1 MRLNNK
7 AMTLIEILVCFTLV
21 GIIST
26 MMLSTVMNYRTR
38 QEMESVSLEV
48 IKYKN
53 TITKMVQ
60 DDIAKK
66 HLKSVGKIETSEN
79 SNYYIWSVTLNFD
92 LPEPLS
98 KELEVYQSKGT
109 SAIRDKIV
117 YTDNKGSAG
126 KKVTYTLPDFG
137 SYHPTADTQLMNLRF
152 GVGFEDAPTEHTKV
166 NINRH
171 HDDESVF
178 IADIPIFYHELGA
191 KYHIL
196 IEAPINQ

>member
-53 TITKMVQ
+53 TITKMIQ

-66 HLKSVGKIETSEN
+66 HLTSVGKIETSED

-92 LPEPLS
+92 SSETPS
-98 KELEVYQSKGT
+98 KDLEVYQSKG
-109 SAIRDKIV
+109 INIVRDKIV
-117 YTDNKGSAG
+117 YKDDKG
-126 KKVTYTLPDFG
+126 KKVTYTLPNFG

-152 GVGFEDAPTEHTKV
+152 GVGFEDAPTEYTKV

-196 IEAPINQ
+196 IEAPIDQ

>member
-66 HLKSVGKIETSEN
+66 HLKSVEKIETSEN

-126 KKVTYTLPDFG
+126 KKVIYTLPDFG

-171 HDDESVF
+171 LDDVF

>member
-1 MRLNNK
+1 
-7 AMTLIEILVCFTLV
+7 
-21 GIIST
+21 
-26 MMLSTVMNYRTR
+26 
-38 QEMESVSLEV
+38 
-48 IKYKN
+48 
-53 TITKMVQ
+53 
-60 DDIAKK
+60 
-66 HLKSVGKIETSEN
+66 
-79 SNYYIWSVTLNFD
+79 
-92 LPEPLS
+92 
-98 KELEVYQSKGT
+98 
-109 SAIRDKIV
+109 
-117 YTDNKGSAG
+117 
-126 KKVTYTLPDFG
+126 VTYTLPDFG